1 MTARAIARTLVVA
14 VGLAVVGV
22 GAGLL
27 LVLGVLFIAAAAGVE
42 MTPLRTIA
50 VSLVFATGL
59 GFGGVALMYLRLRGL
74 SVAYV
79 GLARPSRTDAL
90 AVGAGYV
97 SALLLVGAAGA
108 VLMRTDT
115 EAAPNTAAQAGLAD
129 PSVLVLLLVASL
141 VIIGPGEEL
150 LFRGIVQRRLR
161 EALPAVAAIPLAS
174 IIFAAIHYLSLAGAP
189 EARVVSISVLV
200 LPTLVFGVVYELTE
214 NLVVPALTHGLY
226 NATLFG
232 LLYLTVTV
240 DLPM

>member
-1 MTARAIARTLVVA
+1 MTARAIARAVLVA

-22 GAGLL
+22 GAGLV
-27 LVLGVLFIAAAAGVE
+27 LVLAVLVAVEAAGVAV
-42 MTPLRTIA
+42 TPLRTIA

-59 GFGGVALMYLRLRGL
+59 GFGGISLLYLRTRDLP
-74 SVAYV
+74 VAYV
-79 GLARPSRTDAL
+79 GLARPSWRDAL
-90 AVGAGYV
+90 AVGAGYLG
-97 SALLLVGAAGA
+97 SLLLVAVAGA

-129 PSVLVLLLVASL
+129 PSVLVLLMVASL

-189 EARVVSISVLV
+189 EARIVSISVLV

>member
-1 MTARAIARTLVVA
+1 MTAQAVARALVAALVLTIA
-14 VGLAVVGV
+14 GV

-27 LVLGVLFIAAAAGVE
+27 LVLGVLLAADAVGVM

-59 GFGGVALMYLRLRGL
+59 GFGGVALAYLRRRGL
-74 SVAYV
+74 PISYV
-79 GLARPSRTDAL
+79 GISRPSRADAL

-97 SALLLVGAAGA
+97 TALVLVAIAGV
-108 VLMRTDT
+108 VLMRTET
-115 EAAPNTAAQAGLAD
+115 EAAPNTAAQAGIAD
-129 PSVLVLLLVASL
+129 PAVLVLLMLASL

-189 EARVVSISVLV
+189 EARIVSISVLV
-200 LPTLVFGVVYELTE
+200 LPTLVFGVVYELTD

-232 LLYLTVTV
+232 LLYIAVSADV
-240 DLPM
+240 PM

>member
-1 MTARAIARTLVVA
+1 MTARAIARAVLVA

-22 GAGLL
+22 GAGLV
-27 LVLGVLFIAAAAGVE
+27 LVLAVLVAVEAAGVTL
-42 MTPLRTIA
+42 TPVRTIA

-59 GFGGVALMYLRLRGL
+59 GFGGVAVVYLRTRDLP
-74 SVAYV
+74 VAYV
-79 GLARPSRTDAL
+79 GIARPSWGDAL
-90 AVGAGYV
+90 AVGAGYL
-97 SALLLVGAAGA
+97 SALLLVAAAGA

-129 PSVLVLLLVASL
+129 PSVLVLLMVASL

>member
-1 MTARAIARTLVVA
+1 VLVA

-22 GAGLL
+22 GAGLV
-27 LVLGVLFIAAAAGVE
+27 LVLAVLVAVEAAGVAL
-42 MTPLRTIA
+42 TPVRTIA

-59 GFGGVALMYLRLRGL
+59 GFGGVAVVYLRTRDLP
-74 SVAYV
+74 VAYV
-79 GLARPSRTDAL
+79 GIARPSWGDAF
-90 AVGAGYV
+90 AVGAGYL
-97 SALLLVGAAGA
+97 SALLLVAAAGA

-129 PSVLVLLLVASL
+129 PSVLVLLMVASL